1 MQNNFNGLMQNVKTD
16 YDGEKLDISLK
27 NLSINT
33 INNFRIMK
41 GFTCELSGFYRS
53 ASLWG
58 ISRSK
63 ALKTVSVGL
72 QKKSKNEKDTF
83 SLNLSD
89 VFKTAIY
96 SFSANVPELNIH
108 NLGRLDFEP
117 RVLRFTYAHNFGSKK
132 VKAARAR
139 QTGSE
144 EERQRVD

>member
-1 MQNNFNGLMQNVKTD
+1 VRTD

-27 NLSINT
+27 NFSFNT
-33 INNFRIMK
+33 INNFKIMK
-41 GFTCELSGFYRS
+41 GLTCELSGFYRS

-63 ALKTVSVGL
+63 ALKSVSIGF
-72 QKKSKNEKDTF
+72 QQKSKNEKSTF

-108 NLGRLDFEP
+108 NSGRLDFEP
-117 RVLRFTYAHNFGSKK
+117 RVLRFTYSHNFGSKK
-132 VKAARAR
+132 VKAERKR
-139 QTGSE
+139 QTGSD